1 MLSHKIKKS
10 GYMICIENVNEDFYE
25 VKYYGKIS
33 SERLMIL
40 GKMSSNDKKS
50 ILFTEMNSY

>member
-1 MLSHKIKKS
+1 
-10 GYMICIENVNEDFYE
+10 MICIENVNEDFYE